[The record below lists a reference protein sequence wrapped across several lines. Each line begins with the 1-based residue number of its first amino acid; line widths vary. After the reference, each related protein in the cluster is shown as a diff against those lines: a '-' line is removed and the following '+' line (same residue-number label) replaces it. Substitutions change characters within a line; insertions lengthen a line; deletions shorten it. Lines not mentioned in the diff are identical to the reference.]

1 MVTVSTR
8 EKRGEGE
15 DCWWGGNMLN
25 HKIYNVEWTVA
36 VVKCKKKYV
45 AMRKF
50 LAKNTISAENKYL
63 ANYSNENRHL
73 CVCWWPLQ
81 NFCFLAT
88 KVLPRK
94 CCINLDCKFFVANS
108 QQKFWYKC
116 LSSTSWIIQFFRIAL
131 KML

>member
-50 LAKNTISAENKYL
+50 LAKNTISVENKYL

-73 CVCWWPLQ
+73 WVCWWPLQ
-81 NFCFLAT
+81 NFCFLAFKSFAQKMLHKSWLQIFCCKLST
-88 KVLPRK
+88 KVLIQMSF
-94 CCINLDCKFFVANS
+94 INVLYNS
-108 QQKFWYKC
+108 
-116 LSSTSWIIQFFRIAL
+116 IFRIDL